1 MISTPIMVRL
11 WSTMVLQ
18 QRSTAGAQNTFN
30 IHGSF
35 MICSSPITESDTAC
49 SRMMTCSA
57 VVKKLIGTAWAIY
70 KLKKVDK

>member
-1 MISTPIMVRL
+1 
-11 WSTMVLQ
+11 
-18 QRSTAGAQNTFN
+18 
-30 IHGSF
+30 

-70 KLKKVDK
+70 KLKKVDR